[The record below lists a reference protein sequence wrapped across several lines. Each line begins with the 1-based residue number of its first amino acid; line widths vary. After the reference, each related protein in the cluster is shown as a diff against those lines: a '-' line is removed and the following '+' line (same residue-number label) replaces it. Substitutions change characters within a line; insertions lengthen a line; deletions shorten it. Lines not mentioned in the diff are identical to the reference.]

1 MRLMDKMRDGIRH
14 FLKIQDAPKQT
25 FSIRELLDHD
35 GNCVKNIIWY
45 RGESYELTQFYQ
57 NIPGG
62 DDGMKFWAAKST
74 VGREIRK
81 IHTGL
86 PGIIVDRL
94 TDIVINDFSQISFNK
109 ESDKRE
115 WNDISKDNNFKEILK
130 DAVTKMLIL
139 GDGAFKLSLDESIS
153 MYPIIEFYGADK
165 VDYVYNRG
173 RIQEVVFITEYTHNE
188 TVYVLKEHYGY
199 GYIRYKLY
207 RETDNIEV
215 PLNTIPILSN
225 LVDMGFDK
233 SLIMAHPI
241 KYGKSPK
248 WEGRGQSIFD
258 KKTDDFDALDEAWSQ
273 WMDALRKGRSK
284 EWIPE
289 SLLPRNPDTGAI
301 IKSNAFDN
309 SYIIKGD
316 DMSENSQNKIE
327 VTQPAIPHDSYLATY
342 ITALDLC
349 LQGLISPSTLGI
361 DVKKLDNADAQ
372 REKEKTTLYTRGNIV
387 DILQDQIPL
396 FIQKVFDVVSISQN
410 NMPTEIKCTIDFSEY
425 ANPSFESQVETV
437 GKAKTQGIMSVE
449 ASVDELYGDTKD
461 EEWKKEEVARLKA
474 EQGITDEEEPALK
487 LEGEM
492 INEGNSGEES
502 LSDVEE
508 QGNEPT

>member
-1 MRLMDKMRDGIRH
+1 MRLIDKMRDGIRH
-14 FLKIQDAPKQT
+14 FLRIQDAPKQT
-25 FSIRELLDHD
+25 FNIRELLNYD
-35 GNCVKNIIWY
+35 GNCVKNLIWY
-45 RGESYELTQFYQ
+45 RGDSYELTQFYQ

-62 DDGMKFWAAKST
+62 SDGVKFWAARST

-94 TDIVINDFSQISFNK
+94 TDIVINDFSQISFSK
-109 ESDKRE
+109 DSDKRE
-115 WNDISKDNNFKEILK
+115 WNEISKDNNFKGILK
-130 DAVTKMLIL
+130 KAVSKMLIL
-139 GDGAFKLSLDESIS
+139 GDGAFKISLDESIS
-153 MYPIIEFYGADK
+153 KYPIIEFYGSDK
-165 VDYVYNRG
+165 VDFVYNRG
-173 RIQEVVFITEYTHNE
+173 RIQEVVFTTEYEQNQ
-188 TVYVLKEHYGY
+188 VMYVLKEHYGY
-199 GYIRYKLY
+199 GYIKYKLY
-207 RETDNIEV
+207 RATDNMEV
-215 PLNTIPILSN
+215 PLGIIPVLSN
-225 LVDMGFDK
+225 LVDVGFDS

-241 KYGKSPK
+241 KFGENPK

-289 SLLPRNPDTGAI
+289 SLLPRDPESGAI
-301 IKSNAFDN
+301 IKPNAFDN
-309 SYIIKGD
+309 SYIKRGD
-316 DMSENSQNKIE
+316 DLSENAQNKIE
-327 VTQPAIPHDSYLATY
+327 VTQPTIPHDSYLATY

-396 FIQKVFDVVSISQN
+396 FIQKVFNVVSISQN
-410 NMPTEIKCTIDFSEY
+410 NVPTEVKCTIDFSEY

-474 EQGITDEEEPALK
+474 EQGIAEEEEPALN
-487 LEGEM
+487 LEGE
-492 INEGNSGEES
+492 NTDEGDSGEKG
-502 LSDVEE
+502 LPDVEE
-508 QGNEPT
+508 